1 MARLANISG
10 KNAVKAFERLGYS
23 IARQTGS
30 HVILKHPSRPTLTIP
45 DHKELAPGLLR
56 AVISQ
61 AGLSVTDFIKNLP

>member
-1 MARLANISG
+1 VA
-10 KNAVKAFERLGYS
+10 AFQKLGYR

-30 HVILKHPSRPTLTIP
+30 HVILKHENRPTLTIP

-61 AGLSVTDFIKNLP
+61 AGLDVTDFINNL